1 MNCIVKTKFTKR
13 MKDLKLV
20 QNKSCERQMLL
31 VNKQLLINQ
40 QQLVVVQLMLELKLV
55 GMLEPKLGHMLVLM
69 HVHMLVQLHDHKEL
83 NKNKKITPDS
93 FWISKA
99 TYRQQ
104 DLGC

>member
-1 MNCIVKTKFTKR
+1 MNCIVKTMFTKR

-20 QNKSCERQMLL
+20 LNKSCGRQMLL

-69 HVHMLVQLHDHKEL
+69 QVHMLVQLRDHKEL
-83 NKNKKITPDS
+83 KQKKIES
-93 FWISKA
+93 RMQFGV
-99 TYRQQ
+99 YR
-104 DLGC
+104 